1 MNRFIAICAS
11 LCTLWAITTTAS
23 ATLIGVQDINVPCE
37 EAATHSESSVYSWYC
52 KHTKDHSQPP
62 LDTLFNFTK
71 NSETYFIDRKNA
83 DYKASEK
90 VIYLTFDVGYE
101 NGNVAK
107 ILDVLKEKEV
117 SGAFFVL
124 EHVVKKNT
132 DLIQRMANEGHLIC
146 NHTASHKDMST
157 VDNKEDF
164 AAELTALETVCK
176 DVAGIEV
183 AKYYRPPEGRFSE
196 RNLIWANELGYK
208 TVLWSYGYM
217 DWDNNAQPSEKAS
230 YEKVLA
236 GTHNGE
242 VLLLHPTSST
252 NAAILGDLI
261 DAWKS
266 EGFQFGTLDELC
278 K

>member
-1 MNRFIAICAS
+1 MKRLIALAAV
-11 LCTLWAITTTAS
+11 LCCLLTTGVS
-23 ATLIGVQDINVPCE
+23 AAAQHPVDINIGYQE
-37 EAATHSESSVYSWYC
+37 TAAHSKSTAYNWYC

-62 LDTLFNFTK
+62 LDSLFNFTK
-71 NSETYFIDRKNA
+71 NSQTYYIDKNNA
-83 DYKASEK
+83 DYAAKEK

-117 SGAFFVL
+117 PGAFFVL

-132 DLIQRMANEGHLIC
+132 DLIQRMAQEGHLIC
-146 NHTASHKDMST
+146 NHTASHHDMSA
-157 VDNKEDF
+157 VNDKEAF
-164 AAELTALETVCK
+164 AAELETLEKVCK
-176 DVAGIEV
+176 DIAGVDV

-196 RNLIWANELGYK
+196 QNLIWANELGYK

-217 DWDNNAQPSEKAS
+217 DWDNNAQPSTQAS
-230 YEKVLA
+230 YEKVLS

-242 VLLLHPTSST
+242 VLLLHPTSAT
-252 NAAILGDLI
+252 NAAILPDLI
-261 DAWKS
+261 DTWKS
-266 EGFQFGTLDELC
+266 EGFRFGTLDELC

>member
-1 MNRFIAICAS
+1 MKRYFAICTVFCILAVIIES
-11 LCTLWAITTTAS
+11 VS
-23 ATLIGVQDINVPCE
+23 AAFIGEQDINVRCQ
-37 EAATHSESSVYSWYC
+37 EAAAHSESSVYSWYC
-52 KHTKDHSQPP
+52 KHTKDHTQPP
-62 LDTLFNFTK
+62 LDALFNFIK
-71 NSETYFIDRKNA
+71 NSDTYFIDKKNT
-83 DYKASEK
+83 DYAAAEK

-107 ILDVLKEKEV
+107 ILDVLKGKDV

-132 DLIQRMANEGHLIC
+132 DLIKRMADEGHLIC
-146 NHTASHKDMST
+146 NHTATHRDMSAI
-157 VDNKEDF
+157 DSKDAF

-176 DVAGIEV
+176 DVAGVEV

-217 DWDNNAQPSEKAS
+217 DWDNNAQPAEKAS
-230 YEKVLA
+230 YDKVLS

-266 EGFQFGTLDELC
+266 DGFRFGTLDELC
-278 K
+278 Q

>member
-1 MNRFIAICAS
+1 MKRSIALCAA
-11 LCTLWAITTTAS
+11 LCCLLTTGAS
-23 ATLIGVQDINVPCE
+23 AAPQHVVDVNIGYQE
-37 EAATHSESSVYSWYC
+37 TAAHSESTAYNWYC

-62 LDTLFNFTK
+62 LDSLFNFTK
-71 NSETYFIDRKNA
+71 NSQTYYIDKNNT
-83 DYKASEK
+83 DYDAKEK

-107 ILDVLKEKEV
+107 ILDILKEKEV
-117 SGAFFVL
+117 TGAFFVL

-132 DLIQRMANEGHLIC
+132 DLIQRMAEEGHLVC
-146 NHTASHKDMST
+146 NHTASHHDMSA
-157 VDNKEDF
+157 VNDKEAF
-164 AAELTALETVCK
+164 AAELEALEKVCK
-176 DVAGIEV
+176 DTAGVDV

-196 RNLIWANELGYK
+196 QNLIWANELGYK

-217 DWDNNAQPSEKAS
+217 DWDNNAQPSTQAS
-230 YEKVLA
+230 YEKVLS

-242 VLLLHPTSST
+242 VLLLHPTSAT

-266 EGFQFGTLDELC
+266 EGFRFGTLDELC

>member
-1 MNRFIAICAS
+1 MKKVFGICMALS
-11 LCTLWAITTTAS
+11 LLFTGTAG
-23 ATLIGVQDINVPCE
+23 ATKLPDVNISCKETAVH
-37 EAATHSESSVYSWYC
+37 TESTPYNWYC

-62 LDTLFNFTK
+62 LDALFHFIK
-71 NSETYFIDRKNA
+71 DSQTYFIDKNNT
-83 DYKASEK
+83 DYTAKEK

-107 ILDVLKEKEV
+107 TLDILREKEV
-117 SGAFFVL
+117 PAAFFVL
-124 EHVVKKNT
+124 EHVVEKNT
-132 DLIQRMANEGHLIC
+132 DLIKRMADEGHLIC
-146 NHTASHKDMST
+146 NHTASHCDMSA
-157 VDNKEDF
+157 VSNKEDF
-164 AAELTALETVCK
+164 AAELTALEKACK
-176 DVAGIEV
+176 DTAGVEV

-196 RNLIWANELGYK
+196 QNLIWANELGYK
-208 TVLWSYGYM
+208 TVLWSYAYM
-217 DWDNNAQPSEKAS
+217 DWDNNAQPSAKAS

-252 NAAILGDLI
+252 NVAILGDLI

-266 EGFQFGTLDELC
+266 EGFRFGTLDELC

>member
-1 MNRFIAICAS
+1 MKRYIALCAA
-11 LCTLWAITTTAS
+11 LCCLFTTGISAAS
-23 ATLIGVQDINVPCE
+23 PQAVDINIGYQE
-37 EAATHSESSVYSWYC
+37 TAAHSESCAYNWYC

-62 LDTLFNFTK
+62 LDSLFNFTK
-71 NSETYFIDRKNA
+71 NSQTYYIDKNNT
-83 DYKASEK
+83 DYESKEK

-107 ILDVLKEKEV
+107 ILDILKEKEV
-117 SGAFFVL
+117 TGAFFVL

-132 DLIQRMANEGHLIC
+132 DLIQRMADEGHLIC
-146 NHTASHKDMST
+146 NHTASHHDMSA
-157 VDNKEDF
+157 VNNKEDF
-164 AAELTALETVCK
+164 AAELEALEKVCK
-176 DVAGIEV
+176 DIANVDV

-196 RNLIWANELGYK
+196 QNLIWANELGYK

-217 DWDNNAQPSEKAS
+217 DWDNNAQPSTKAS
-230 YEKVLA
+230 YEKVLS

-242 VLLLHPTSST
+242 VLLLHPTSAT

-261 DAWKS
+261 DTWKND
-266 EGFQFGTLDELC
+266 GFRFGTLDELC

>member
-1 MNRFIAICAS
+1 MKRFIAICAA
-11 LCTLWAITTTAS
+11 LCILSTAAVTAS
-23 ATLIGVQDINVPCE
+23 AVLFSGQDINVLYQ
-37 EAATHSESSVYSWYC
+37 EAAAHSESSVYSWYC

-62 LDTLFNFTK
+62 LDALFNFTK
-71 NSETYFIDRKNA
+71 NSETYFIDRKNT
-83 DYKASEK
+83 DYEASEK

-107 ILDVLKEKEV
+107 ILDILKEKEV
-117 SGAFFVL
+117 PGAFFVL

-146 NHTASHKDMST
+146 NHTASHKDMSS

-176 DVAGIEV
+176 DVAGVEV

-230 YEKVLA
+230 YEKVLS

-266 EGFQFGTLDELC
+266 EGFRFGTLDELC

>member
-1 MNRFIAICAS
+1 MKRFIAICAA
-11 LCTLWAITTTAS
+11 LCILWAVAATAS
-23 ATLIGVQDINVPCE
+23 AALLGVQDINVLYE
-37 EAATHSESSVYSWYC
+37 EAAAHSESSVYSWYC

-62 LDTLFNFTK
+62 LDALFSFTK

-83 DYKASEK
+83 DYEASEK

-117 SGAFFVL
+117 PGAFFVL

-146 NHTASHKDMST
+146 NHTASHKDMSA

-176 DVAGIEV
+176 DVAGVEV

-230 YEKVLA
+230 YEKVLS

-266 EGFQFGTLDELC
+266 EGFRFGTLDELC